1 MQFQLQST
9 FQPTGDQ
16 PQAIKKL
23 TQGILQGLKAQTLL
37 GVTGR
42 GKTFTIAKVIE
53 ATQKTKLVISPNK
66 TLAAQL
72 YKEFKA
78 FFPHNAVH

>member
-37 GVTGR
+37 GVTGS

-53 ATQKTKLVISPNK
+53 ATQKPTLVISPNK

-72 YKEFKA
+72 
-78 FFPHNAVH
+78 